1 MWCLGAGPD
10 TTSRNGPRFVAKVE
24 LEKSW
29 RGSGSQGERIPT
41 RSVSSPT
48 SPFHYR
54 KVATTEKSFTRP
66 PTARTEVREP
76 LPEGQRGGGW

>member
-1 MWCLGAGPD
+1 M
-10 TTSRNGPRFVAKVE
+10 SKVE

-54 KVATTEKSFTRP
+54 QVATAEKSFTRP
-66 PTARTEVREP
+66 PTARAEVSQLAP
-76 LPEGQRGGGW
+76 PT